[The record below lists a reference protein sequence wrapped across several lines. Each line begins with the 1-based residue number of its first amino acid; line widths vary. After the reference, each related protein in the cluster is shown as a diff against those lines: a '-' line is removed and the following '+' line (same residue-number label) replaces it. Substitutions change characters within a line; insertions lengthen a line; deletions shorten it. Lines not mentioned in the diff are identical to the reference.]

1 MVSPDGALP
10 LPWLAGL
17 LKQALDMHQAH
28 ALLLHGPQ
36 GVGQFELAVTLAQS
50 WLCDAA
56 PNPAKPGQA
65 CGRCASCKLAQ
76 ARSHP
81 DLLVV
86 LPEALRESLG
96 WQSDANDPVAA
107 EKAGKAKPSKE
118 IKVDAIRAV
127 VSFAQTTSAR
137 GRGKAVVVHPA
148 ERMNAIAANTL
159 LKTLEEPP
167 GDTRFVLS
175 CTAADALLPTVRSRC
190 QTLPLGLPDRALAL
204 GWLQARG
211 VARGD
216 VLLAGAGGQPQ
227 QALEWSQQGID
238 ADAWLRLPQMMR
250 RGESDR
256 LVGWPLPRLVEALQ
270 KLCHDSMRVAAG
282 AAPRYFPATALGP
295 AADMSALHAW
305 SRALNLTSR
314 HGEHPWHMA
323 LMVESLVAQAH
334 QALSTTQA
342 SGRTAPV
349 V

>member
-1 MVSPDGALP
+1 MVGPDGALP
-10 LPWLAGL
+10 LPWLSGA
-17 LKQALDMHQAH
+17 LKQALGMHQAH

-56 PNPAKPGQA
+56 PNSAKPVQA
-65 CGRCASCKLAQ
+65 CGKCASCKLAQ

-96 WQSDANDPVAA
+96 WLSDANEPGAV

-118 IKVDAIRAV
+118 IKVDSVRAV
-127 VSFAQTTSAR
+127 VAFSQTTSAR

-167 GDTRFVLS
+167 GDTRFLLS
-175 CTAADALLPTVRSRC
+175 SAAADALLPTVRSRC
-190 QTLPLGLPDRALAL
+190 QSLPLGLPDRTLAL
-204 GWLQARG
+204 GWLQANG

-238 ADAWLRLPQMMR
+238 ADAWLRLPQMVR

-256 LVGWPLPRLVEALQ
+256 LADWPLPRLVEALQ
-270 KLCHDSMRVAAG
+270 KLCHDSMRIASG
-282 AAPRYFPATALGP
+282 AEPRYFPAAALGP
-295 AADMSALHAW
+295 AADMTALHAW
-305 SRALNLTSR
+305 SRVLNRASR

-323 LMVESLVAQAH
+323 LMVESLVSQAQ
-334 QALSTTQA
+334 QALSITQA
-342 SGRTAPV
+342 SGHTTPV